1 MTRFKPLVILICASL
16 VAPLAFAEEPMK
28 SGRTQ
33 IAMLGT
39 GTPNP
44 FPDRSGP
51 SIAIVV
57 NDQAYLV
64 DFGPG
69 VVRQAAALSPE
80 FGGNIP
86 GLAVSQLKHAFLTH
100 LHSDHSVGFPDLL
113 FTSWTQ
119 GRDTPLTLV
128 GPEGVQVMADGI
140 HHAYQE
146 DISYRLYGQEPANNQ
161 GWRVNAIEISEP
173 GLVYEDDNI
182 KVEAFNVPHGSW
194 PNALGY
200 RFTTPDKVIVI
211 SGDTAPSETL
221 TEYATGADVLIHE
234 VYSLE
239 GFKTKEP
246 KWQRYHAKNHTSTHE
261 LAEIAKVAQPGL
273 VILYHQL
280 FWGSTHEQLLK
291 EMAEIYDGP
300 VVSARDLDV
309 Y

>member
-69 VVRQAAALSPE
+69 VVRKAAALSPE

-119 GRDTPLTLV
+119 GRETPLTPV
-128 GPEGVQVMADGI
+128 RPDGGQVKAGGI
-140 HHAYQE
+140 HHAY
-146 DISYRLYGQEPANNQ
+146 
-161 GWRVNAIEISEP
+161 
-173 GLVYEDDNI
+173 
-182 KVEAFNVPHGSW
+182 
-194 PNALGY
+194 
-200 RFTTPDKVIVI
+200 
-211 SGDTAPSETL
+211 
-221 TEYATGADVLIHE
+221 
-234 VYSLE
+234 
-239 GFKTKEP
+239 
-246 KWQRYHAKNHTSTHE
+246 
-261 LAEIAKVAQPGL
+261 
-273 VILYHQL
+273 
-280 FWGSTHEQLLK
+280 
-291 EMAEIYDGP
+291 
-300 VVSARDLDV
+300 
-309 Y
+309 